1 MSLIDQINSMAE
13 DPATLLRFLGDPVVK
28 KRCRLVASET
38 LPYLIKKVNSD
49 FEKFSEVKDEWPDIL
64 RILSNG
70 LDGGTL
76 LRLLEMAD
84 PMDMSAA
91 VLPYFNIAIREGL
104 LHDLSM
110 YNCSLIL
117 SSFYG
122 FNEEYRLV
130 GIEDKD
136 DELHAF
142 SNNSNDPLDISN
154 EEVPLAKMKD
164 LLAKNRPFAKAL
176 LSQLQIIAII
186 IDNLTVFRPWQDMK
200 QEIFHLLNEMIIR
213 IAKIPGSESVLRNFD
228 KPVITRFSEPEIIED
243 PLWNDTFDAFMEC
256 SRSLRC
262 HEFFSDV
269 ADEQKLSQD
278 FQVHLRSGRPH
289 CSPARKPAVLC
300 LSI

>member
-1 MSLIDQINSMAE
+1 MLFSSLEIFNFS
-13 DPATLLRFLGDPVVK
+13 FK

-49 FEKFSEVKDEWPDIL
+49 FEKFAEVKDEWPDIL

-76 LRLLEMAD
+76 LRLLELAD

-142 SNNSNDPLDISN
+142 SNKSNDPLDISN
-154 EEVPLAKMKD
+154 EEVPFAKMKE

-213 IAKIPGSESVLRNFD
+213 IAKIPGSEVRRR
-228 KPVITRFSEPEIIED
+228 P
-243 PLWNDTFDAFMEC
+243 
-256 SRSLRC
+256 SLI
-262 HEFFSDV
+262 S
-269 ADEQKLSQD
+269 
-278 FQVHLRSGRPH
+278 
-289 CSPARKPAVLC
+289 
-300 LSI
+300 

>member
-1 MSLIDQINSMAE
+1 VLFCSLEIFNFS
-13 DPATLLRFLGDPVVK
+13 FK

-76 LRLLEMAD
+76 LRLLELAD
-84 PMDMSAA
+84 PIDMGAA

-213 IAKIPGSESVLRNFD
+213 IAKIPGSEVRRR
-228 KPVITRFSEPEIIED
+228 P
-243 PLWNDTFDAFMEC
+243 
-256 SRSLRC
+256 SLI
-262 HEFFSDV
+262 SSNL
-269 ADEQKLSQD
+269 K
-278 FQVHLRSGRPH
+278 
-289 CSPARKPAVLC
+289 
-300 LSI
+300 

>member
-1 MSLIDQINSMAE
+1 
-13 DPATLLRFLGDPVVK
+13 
-28 KRCRLVASET
+28 
-38 LPYLIKKVNSD
+38 VNSD
-49 FEKFSEVKDEWPDIL
+49 FEMYSEVKDEWPDIL

-84 PMDMSAA
+84 PMEMCAA
-91 VLPYFNIAIREGL
+91 VLPYFNIPIREGL
-104 LHDLSM
+104 LHDLTM

-136 DELHAF
+136 DELDLLY
-142 SNNSNDPLDISN
+142 SKNDPLDISN

-164 LLAKNRPFAKAL
+164 LLAKNRSFAKAL

-200 QEIFHLLNEMIIR
+200 QEIFHLLNEMVIR
-213 IAKIPGSESVLRNFD
+213 IAKIPGSEVLR
-228 KPVITRFSEPEIIED
+228 IS
-243 PLWNDTFDAFMEC
+243 
-256 SRSLRC
+256 
-262 HEFFSDV
+262 
-269 ADEQKLSQD
+269 
-278 FQVHLRSGRPH
+278 
-289 CSPARKPAVLC
+289 
-300 LSI
+300 